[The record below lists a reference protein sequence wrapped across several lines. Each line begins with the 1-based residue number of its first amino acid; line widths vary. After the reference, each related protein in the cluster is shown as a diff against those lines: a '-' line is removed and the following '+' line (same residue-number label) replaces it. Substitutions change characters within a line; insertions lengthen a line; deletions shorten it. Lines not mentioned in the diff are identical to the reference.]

1 MRIISERDKLMT
13 TVQLQ
18 NFCKQDVG
26 RIKTLISDI
35 EPSIANNITKEIDNM
50 KNLASDFYGVYGR
63 KMKNGDI
70 AILGKAGVYRGA
82 AKPILVDKL
91 IIFQKDGTVKEK
103 FTTLD
108 DYNEKRVVS
117 YTKSTVKNGIDKIVS
132 FVRKHFI
139 NENKKQSVKLYAIER
154 RLTTSDKVKDYM
166 WVDDS
171 LNGMKVEQSY
181 GSISKYY
188 QEVNK
193 RTLSDGSREYWHENV
208 LNK

>member
-50 KNLASDFYGVYGR
+50 KNLASDFYGTYGR
-63 KMKNGDI
+63 KMQNGDI

-171 LNGMKVEQSY
+171 LNGIKVEQSY

-188 QEVNK
+188 QDVNK

>member
-1 MRIISERDKLMT
+1 MT

-117 YTKSTVKNGIDKIVS
+117 YTKSTVKNGIDKIVY
-132 FVRKHFI
+132 FVRKHFV
-139 NENKKQSVKLYAIER
+139 NEYRKPAVNMYAVER

-188 QEVNK
+188 QDVNK

>member
-1 MRIISERDKLMT
+1 MT

-18 NFCKQDVG
+18 NFYKQDVG

-117 YTKSTVKNGIDKIVS
+117 YTKSTLKNGIDKIVY
-132 FVRKHFI
+132 FVRKHFV
-139 NENKKQSVKLYAIER
+139 NEYRKPAVNMYAVER

-188 QEVNK
+188 QDVNK

>member
-1 MRIISERDKLMT
+1 MT
-13 TVQLQ
+13 TIKLQ
-18 NFCKQDVG
+18 NFYKQDVG

-117 YTKSTVKNGIDKIVS
+117 YTKSTLKKGIDKIVS

-188 QEVNK
+188 QDVNK